1 MSTRKTKKKILIV
14 DDELYILMAL
24 EFLFEQQGYEVK
36 KAMNGA
42 EAIEVL
48 ENFKAD
54 VMILDVMM
62 PVMDGF
68 ECAIK
73 IRSDEKFY
81 KMPIFFLTAKG
92 ENQDRAK
99 AYASGAEFFITKP
112 FENEELIRMVN
123 ETVLIQHLK

>member
-1 MSTRKTKKKILIV
+1 MSTHKTKKKILVV
-14 DDELYILMAL
+14 DDEIYILMAL

-36 KAMNGA
+36 KAMDGA
-42 EAIEVL
+42 EAIKVL
-48 ENFKAD
+48 ENFNAD
-54 VMILDVMM
+54 AMILDVMM

-92 ENQDRAK
+92 EKQDRAK

-112 FENEELIRMVN
+112 FDNEELVRLVE
-123 ETVLIQHLK
+123 ETILIQH

>member
-1 MSTRKTKKKILIV
+1 MSKHKNNKKILIV
-14 DDELYILMAL
+14 DDEKYILMAL

-48 ENFKAD
+48 QNFNAD
-54 VMILDVMM
+54 AMILDVMM

-92 ENQDRAK
+92 EMQDRAK

-112 FENEELIRMVN
+112 FDNEELVRLVE
-123 ETVLIQHLK
+123 ETILIQH

>member
-1 MSTRKTKKKILIV
+1 MSKHKTNKKILIV
-14 DDELYILMAL
+14 DDEKYILMAL

-48 ENFKAD
+48 QNFNAD
-54 VMILDVMM
+54 AMILDVMM

-92 ENQDRAK
+92 EMQDRAK

-112 FENEELIRMVN
+112 FDNEELVRLVE
-123 ETVLIQHLK
+123 ETILIQH